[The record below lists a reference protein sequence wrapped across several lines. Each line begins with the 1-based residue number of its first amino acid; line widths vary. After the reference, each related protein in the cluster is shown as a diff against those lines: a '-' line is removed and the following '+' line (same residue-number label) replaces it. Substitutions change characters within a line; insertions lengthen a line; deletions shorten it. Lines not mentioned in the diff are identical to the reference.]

1 MDDLTD
7 YKLFKIF
14 IRLVRRVWEF
24 YIRV

>member
-14 IRLVRRVWEF
+14 TRLVRCVWEF